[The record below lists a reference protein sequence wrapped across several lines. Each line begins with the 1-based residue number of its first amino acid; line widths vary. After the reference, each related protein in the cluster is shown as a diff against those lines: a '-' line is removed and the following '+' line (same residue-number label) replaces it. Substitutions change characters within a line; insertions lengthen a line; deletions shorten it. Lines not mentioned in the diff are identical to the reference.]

1 MRISVSA
8 GEPGD
13 LNGTRAGDD
22 VNADEQEF
30 MHTLRL
36 YIVNDNDNGVRRT
49 VLDLSPDL
57 TNNTLAQTG
66 NLTNYETGELTLAP
80 GTYAYG
86 PAGLPHRASCTSP
99 EPCPLFIAFEG
110 PVDVLPHEGDIG

>member
-1 MRISVSA
+1 MDKRYRHLLRATLAALPLACAAVLSSCAFDDDVAECPDPNAPATVRVSVSA

-49 VLDLSPDL
+49 VLDLSMG
-57 TNNTLAQTG
+57 TTL
-66 NLTNYETGELTLAP
+66 LA
-80 GTYAYG
+80 G
-86 PAGLPHRASCTSP
+86 PSCNA
-99 EPCPLFIAFEG
+99 L
-110 PVDVLPHEGDIG
+110 